1 MKKEHKTILAVIL
14 ALAAFFAI
22 GNTVTIPSTAMITKV
37 IQEAYTV
44 QEPYQVAVDK
54 DLSYRVTNY
63 YSEGGFDGFN
73 YVTYGKV
80 NIENQDTTSGTFV
93 VNCNFKTLYKTLTDS
108 DRIFINPGESKTA
121 TCKGDTSLGENVIFS
136 YSITPGTKTV
146 FETRYKDVTKYR
158 DKKVQ
163 EPQTVY
169 KTLFQTWG
177 LVQ

>member
-1 MKKEHKTILAVIL
+1 MKKEYKILSVIL
-14 ALAAFFAI
+14 ALVALAVI
-22 GNTVTIPSTAMITKV
+22 GNTVSIPHTAMVTKV

-54 DLSYRVTNY
+54 DLSYRVINY
-63 YSEGGFDGFN
+63 YSEGGLDGFN

-108 DRIFINPGESKTA
+108 DRIFINPGDSKTA
-121 TCKGDTSLGENVIFS
+121 TCKGDTSLGENVIFT

-146 FETRYKDVTKYR
+146 FETRYRDVVKYR
-158 DKKVQ
+158 DKEVQ
-163 EPQTVY
+163 ELQTVY
-169 KTLFQTWG
+169 KTVFQLWG
-177 LVQ
+177 LAP